1 MLSFIR
7 EKFGPI
13 MVGGIIGFIV
23 FVFMV
28 SGVFSPSRTRGLHD
42 GAVAGTVNGE
52 PISIAEFNRSVA
64 QRLEFFKSL
73 GGGKLTDAQIRS
85 FRVQEGVFTELVG
98 RKLSLMAAE
107 KAGLGAS
114 DEEIREKV
122 REIPAFQRDGRF
134 DPVAYKTVLEANN
147 HTPSSFERLVRE
159 DVSLRKWNA
168 YYRSR
173 ARVSDE
179 EARREYQVSGDR
191 RNIRY
196 VLLTSETAKKVIE
209 VPKAEIDKFLADP
222 AKENLAR
229 AQYDQRKDRDLK
241 SVSWEDAKLRIARE
255 LVGGERTDEIRK
267 VNDKLAD
274 QLVAVLG
281 KDEASVKRTNALLKP
296 FGVEAKATGLISRQN
311 QHLPG
316 VGEARELMT
325 DAFASSSPID
335 ADAGGK
341 AKKYVSGA
349 WWLVALVIE
358 SQRPDPSKF
367 DERKA
372 ALVRQLA
379 YRKEQELQGAVLKR
393 LQEKAT
399 VKRNDAVVNPDGEAP
414 EKPPRAREG

>member
-13 MVGGIIGFIV
+13 MVGGIIGFIA
-23 FVFMV
+23 FVFIV

-52 PISIAEFNRSVA
+52 PISISEFNRAVT
-64 QRLEFFKSL
+64 QRLEFFKAL
-73 GGGKLTDAQIRS
+73 GGGKLTDAQIRN
-85 FRVQEGVFTELVG
+85 FRVHEGVFTEMVG

-122 REIPAFQRDGRF
+122 RQIPAFQRDGRF

-147 HTPSSFERLVRE
+147 HTPASFERLVRE
-159 DVSLRKWNA
+159 DVSLRKWGA
-168 YYRSR
+168 YFRAR

-179 EARREYQVSGDR
+179 EVRREYQVSGDR
-191 RNIRY
+191 RNVRY
-196 VLLTSETAKKVIE
+196 VLLTAETAKKVIE

-229 AQYDQRKDRDLK
+229 AQYDQRKERDLK
-241 SVSWEDAKLRIARE
+241 SVSWEEAKQRIARE
-255 LVGGERTDEIRK
+255 LLGGERTDEIRK
-267 VNDKLAD
+267 INEKLAD
-274 QLVAVLG
+274 QVAAILG
-281 KDEASVKRTNALLKP
+281 KDEASVKKVNAVLKT
-296 FGVEAKATGLISRQN
+296 FGVEARATGLISRQN
-311 QHLPG
+311 QYLPG

-325 DAFASSSPID
+325 DAFASPSPID
-335 ADAGGK
+335 ADSGGK

-358 SQRPDPSKF
+358 SQKPDLSKF
-367 DERKA
+367 EERKGS
-372 ALVRQLA
+372 LIKQLA
-379 YRKEQELQGAVLKR
+379 YRKEQELQGAVLKK

-399 VKRNDAVVNPDGEAP
+399 VKRNDAVVNPEGEAP
-414 EKPPRAREG
+414 ARPAKKG